1 MPNAAALIEL
11 KHLRIHNAN
20 AVSGPLSWG
29 FPSPTAFTGFTHALQ
44 RRLGNVRF
52 GGVGIVCHGFEP
64 QVDGKGELTQS
75 FRLQRHPYIAGWKK
89 PEKDKHGKFKPSAI
103 VEAGRAHLE
112 VTLLIE
118 LLDELDEDEHE
129 DLASD
134 IRSLLPAMRIA
145 GGTVQNMTT
154 DIHVH
159 VWPETQDEASTIFT
173 RKRYRWLPGFA
184 LVERRDQLEEHL
196 AKLRKSAPDTD
207 ALDALLDLLALHVA
221 PHTEEDGKT
230 EWKVQTR
237 AGWLVPL
244 PLGYGALSDRYEPG
258 VVRNVR
264 DNSVPFRFV
273 ETLYTVGQWL
283 SPHRLNSLDQL
294 LWHMESDAEK
304 GLYLCRNH
312 YKEQNN
318 GN

>member
-1 MPNAAALIEL
+1 MSEAAALIEL
-11 KHLRIHNAN
+11 SHLRVHNAN

-29 FPSPTAFTGFTHALQ
+29 FPSPTAFAGFAHALQ
-44 RRLGNVRF
+44 RRLGNVSF

-64 QVDGKGELTQS
+64 QVIRTGFTQS
-75 FRLQRHPYIAGWKK
+75 FRLMRPPYIAGWKQFQNK
-89 PEKDKHGKFKPSAI
+89 AAAL
-103 VEAGRAHLE
+103 VEEGRADLE

-118 LLDELDEDEHE
+118 LLDELDDDERE
-129 DLASD
+129 DLAAD

-145 GGTVQNMTT
+145 GGSVQNTAP
-154 DIHVH
+154 DVQIHIS
-159 VWPETQDEASTIFT
+159 PETLDEADTMFR

-184 LVERRDQLEEHL
+184 LVERADRLDEHL
-196 AKLRKSAPDTD
+196 TRLRQDAPDTD
-207 ALDALLDLLALHVA
+207 ALDALLDLLALHIE
-221 PHTEEDGKT
+221 PHTNEDGKT
-230 EWKVQTR
+230 EWLAQSSP
-237 AGWLVPL
+237 GWMVPL
-244 PLGYGALSDRYEPG
+244 PLGYGALSELHEPG
-258 VVRNVR
+258 TVRNAR

-294 LWHMESDAEK
+294 LWHTESDAGQ

-312 YKEQNN
+312 YKEQTN